1 MPSAFETV
9 ANQALSLAPEERIRL
24 ATELLESVEPE
35 TSDDVEQAWQREIV
49 LRIAQID
56 SGNARGRDWEDIK
69 RDFDSRYGS

>member
-1 MPSAFETV
+1 MPSVFETV
-9 ANQALSLAPEERIRL
+9 ANQALSLSAEDRIRL

-35 TSDDVEQAWQREIV
+35 ASREAEQAWEQEIV
-49 LRIAQID
+49 RRIAQID